1 MAPPGA
7 FGTDRALFDVPPEIA
22 YFNTANLSPHLHAV
36 REAGEAA
43 LRKRG
48 RPWTISAQDWFTDVE
63 RSGRRDWRGELRQDQ

>member
-1 MAPPGA
+1 MEHAEGRVV
-7 FGTDRALFDVPPEIA
+7 FDSDRALFDVPPEIA

-63 RSGRRDWRGELRQDQ
+63 RCGNCSRA